1 MKNEHWAIGLILVA
15 FCALSFLYSVVN
27 PLHEATDELRHYRFV
42 RHIVELGA
50 LPVQGEVGCSA
61 QGHHPP
67 LYYTV
72 AAIVTAGVE
81 TGRDVCYEPERN
93 PFWAYRYWDV
103 GDDNKNQYI
112 HGPDENFPWAGEA
125 LAAHLARIVN
135 ILFGAATVFL
145 TWLIGRAIWEQR
157 PFLAV
162 GGAAIVAFN
171 PMFLYMAGAI
181 NNDVVAAF
189 SGALVTLAC
198 VRLLRDERGLSLRW
212 GIILGAAYGVA
223 LMSKFN
229 LAAVGLTIGLTVTW
243 VAWRKRQWRQWLL
256 VALVSL
262 GVAAVLSGWW
272 FVRNQILYG
281 EPTGFERL
289 TELWGVRNPSES
301 LGVAIY
307 ELPYVWTSLWG
318 RFGYGQIP
326 LPQIIYDLLWW
337 IALFGLAGILIP
349 FLRRDRQE
357 MQQFTV
363 YLAVLAL
370 NVLLFAA
377 VVFNYLL
384 VSPAGPMG
392 RFFFPALPSL
402 ALLIFYGFSRWP
414 TLFGKQGEGK
424 WLSVGVSVGLV
435 VLSLVALFGFLQPAF
450 ARPETFGAETAT
462 ATSSVQAV
470 PNPTTIQFDNLVQL
484 QGYSVSTDNLHPGE
498 YVDVDLYWEVLAQP
512 PGDYLLFVHLI
523 DEVGALAAQ
532 RDTHPG
538 LGNFPSSQWQPGDR
552 FVESVRLYLPES
564 AYTPAE
570 AILSIGFYAQD
581 EGYRLGVTSADG
593 EMLGDALPLAAID
606 LLPLEGGAETATST
620 RSVQAVPNAQSA
632 NFEDQIRLLGY
643 EYNQRTF
650 NPRDV
655 LAITLYWQA
664 MQNDLDAYEVQI
676 RLLDENG
683 NVIQTHIAQPQD
695 GQSPTMAWTEGE
707 RIIDTHLLSIGKKL
721 PPGSYQIQLA
731 LVEKGT
737 TNRLNMVAEDGHWL
751 NERLF
756 LAEIQV
762 VADE

>member
-1 MKNEHWAIGLILVA
+1 MKNEQWAIGLILVA

-67 LYYTV
+67 LYYAV
-72 AAIVTAGVE
+72 AAVVTAGVE
-81 TGRDVCYEPERN
+81 TGRDICYEPERN

-112 HGPDENFPWAGEA
+112 HGPDENFPWTGEA
-125 LAAHLARIVN
+125 LAAHLARLVN
-135 ILFGAATVFL
+135 VLFGAATVFL
-145 TWLIGRAIWEQR
+145 TWLIGRTIWEQR

-171 PMFLYMAGAI
+171 PMFLYMSGAI

-212 GIILGAAYGVA
+212 GFILGAAYGVA

-229 LAAVGLTIGLTVTW
+229 LAAIGLTIGLTVTW

-281 EPTGFERL
+281 EPTGFQRL
-289 TELWGVRNPSES
+289 TELWGVREPSES
-301 LGVAIY
+301 WGVAIY

-337 IALFGLAGILIP
+337 IALFALAGILIP
-349 FLRRDRQE
+349 LLRRDRE
-357 MQQFTV
+357 ELRAFGV

-370 NVLLFAA
+370 NVFLFAA

-424 WLSVGVSVGLV
+424 WLSLGVSLGLV

-450 ARPETFGAETAT
+450 ARPETFEVDTAASARLEQT
-462 ATSSVQAV
+462 V
-470 PNPTTIQFDNLVQL
+470 PNPTSIQFGKLVQL
-484 QGYSVSTDNLHPGE
+484 HGYSVSTDHLRPGE
-498 YVDVDLYWEVLAQP
+498 YVDIDLYWEVLAQP
-512 PGDYLLFVHLI
+512 PGNYLLFVHLI

-538 LGNFPSSQWQPGDR
+538 LGNFPSRQWQPGDR

-564 AYTPAE
+564 AYTPAQ
-570 AILSIGFYAQD
+570 ATLSIGFYAQD

-593 EMLGDALPLAAID
+593 TILGDALPLAEID
-606 LLPLEGGAETATST
+606 LLPSESDTAVST
-620 RSVQAVPNAQSA
+620 GSLQAVPNAQSA

-650 NPRDV
+650 QPRDV
-655 LAITLYWQA
+655 LAVTLYWQA
-664 MQNDLDAYEVQI
+664 EHNDLDSYEVQI
-676 RLLDENG
+676 RLLDAAG
-683 NVIQTHIAQPQD
+683 NVIQTHTAQPQD
-695 GQSPTMAWTEGE
+695 GQSPTGTWKAGE
-707 RIIDTHLLSIGKKL
+707 TIADTHLLSIGKKL

-731 LVEKGT
+731 LIEKGT
-737 TNRLNMVAEDGHWL
+737 TKRLNMVAADGHWL

-762 VADE
+762 VAEE